1 MPGVNQKTVTIKG
14 DTWEKVTLE
23 FETNSEYWSNQG
35 VGSTTALL
43 EYFVLQ
49 GVSGRRD
56 EVRAIHDE
64 LRELKIL
71 VKEKLENP

>member
-56 EVRAIHDE
+56 MIQAIRED
-64 LRELKIL
+64 LNELKEI
-71 VKEKLENP
+71 VKMKLENT

>member
-1 MPGVNQKTVTIKG
+1 MPGRNQKGVTIQIS
-14 DTWEKVTLE
+14 TWDRVSLE
-23 FETNSEYWSNQG
+23 YESNLDYWASRG
-35 VGSTTALL
+35 VNSTTALL
-43 EYFVLQ
+43 ERYVLE

-56 EVRAIHDE
+56 EVRAIHDK